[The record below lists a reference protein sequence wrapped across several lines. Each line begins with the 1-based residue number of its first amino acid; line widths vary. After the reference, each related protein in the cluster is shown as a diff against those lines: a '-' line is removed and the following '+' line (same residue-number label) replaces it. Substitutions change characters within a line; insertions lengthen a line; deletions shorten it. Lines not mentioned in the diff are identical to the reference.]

1 MNVTVAWPTIN
12 EWEDCVGVVVV
23 VKVGIGTWETQV
35 LSEDSWWHCFMLT
48 CYYGQRTQNCGSV
61 FCVFAFV
68 FQVLAIDCF
77 GTNLTHAQTCDNV
90 PVPSAT
96 PWTASVHAQ
105 HMPKPVITFVFKV
118 LRNGL
123 LRYKLDTW
131 LFSTNSFQR
140 LNTKNADS
148 WRRLLVRRD
157 VYVCIMIALYVFFSF
172 LHTHVR
178 SDRSVHNNMCIYTHL
193 LHWNIHVSLY
203 LGVLLMWSQQN
214 IIAAPIT
221 SLGFWMG
228 NGFLDGECKR
238 RFWFLLQGQ

>member
-1 MNVTVAWPTIN
+1 MVQTFKNTTKACKKVFANRGIWFMIWNIDRFVLIMVPTSNASSGTLQQIHEELYSKSLSERDSRMATIN

-48 CYYGQRTQNCGSV
+48 CLCQRTQNCGSV

-157 VYVCIMIALYVFFSF
+157 VYVCIMIALYVFFF
-172 LHTHVR
+172 VFTHP
-178 SDRSVHNNMCIYTHL
+178 CKK
-193 LHWNIHVSLY
+193 WQVST
-203 LGVLLMWSQQN
+203 Q
-214 IIAAPIT
+214 
-221 SLGFWMG
+221 
-228 NGFLDGECKR
+228 
-238 RFWFLLQGQ
+238 